1 MKTLERR
8 FSSSERIIAKAKFSA
23 WVYISPV
30 ILALVLGG
38 IIAVLWVFGGK
49 IEGLFGGTGTPQY
62 LTEQNL
68 RWALLGAAGV
78 VLLSV
83 LIVSLKLYSKE
94 LIVTEDKI
102 VYREGI
108 SSVHNVVIP
117 LKEVRI
123 LESHQTGFQR
133 LFGIG
138 TITIISDAEKPYNIK
153 GIKSADRFSRR
164 IIRQMSEVRRAQE
177 STRFVLR
184 LN

>member
-1 MKTLERR
+1 MKTLERK

-23 WVYISPV
+23 WVYTSPV
-30 ILALVLGG
+30 IVAIVLGG
-38 IIAVLWVFGGK
+38 IIAVLWIFGGK
-49 IEGLFGGTGTPQY
+49 IEGLFGVEGAPKY

-68 RWALLGAAGV
+68 RWALVGAAGV
-78 VLLSV
+78 VLIST

-133 LFGIG
+133 LCGTG

-153 GIKSADRFSRR
+153 GVKSADRFSRR

-177 STRFVLR
+177 STRFILK
-184 LN
+184 LS

>member
-1 MKTLERR
+1 MKTLERK

-23 WVYISPV
+23 WAYMSCV
-30 ILALVLGG
+30 IVALVLGG
-38 IIAVLWVFGGK
+38 IIAVLWIFGGK
-49 IEGLFGGTGTPQY
+49 LEGLLGVENAPKY

-78 VLLSV
+78 VLFTVIL
-83 LIVSLKLYSKE
+83 VSLKLYGKE

-108 SSVHNVVIP
+108 SSVRNVVIP

-123 LESHQTGFQR
+123 LESHQTGLQR
-133 LFGIG
+133 LCGVG
-138 TITIISDAEKPYNIK
+138 SITIISDAEKPYKIS

-177 STRFVLR
+177 SARFILK